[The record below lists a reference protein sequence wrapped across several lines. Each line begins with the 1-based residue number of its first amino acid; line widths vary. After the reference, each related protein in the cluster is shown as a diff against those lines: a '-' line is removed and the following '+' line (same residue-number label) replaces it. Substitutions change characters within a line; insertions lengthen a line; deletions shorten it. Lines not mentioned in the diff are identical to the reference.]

1 MHQNHSNWVHGQI
14 WDTPTFKT
22 TVMWEYK
29 HALFADP
36 PLAQFFASLDR
47 GTKPSEKIAAIYGGP
62 SFRVERAEWTHKHA
76 HFLLKPNAFCPFN
89 PFYMNWTRR
98 VTVQAERGAAGL
110 FTEIEMW
117 VKPFISHVI
126 LAILMI
132 MPILTSPHIYL
143 QQGWGFWLLPQR
155 TSRTAPSPPPH

>member
-1 MHQNHSNWVHGQI
+1 M
-14 WDTPTFKT
+14 
-22 TVMWEYK
+22 
-29 HALFADP
+29 
-36 PLAQFFASLDR
+36 
-47 GTKPSEKIAAIYGGP
+47 
-62 SFRVERAEWTHKHA
+62 
-76 HFLLKPNAFCPFN
+76 
-89 PFYMNWTRR
+89 
-98 VTVQAERGAAGL
+98 QAERGAAGL
-110 FTEIEMW
+110 FTEFVPPPMFEIEMC